1 MKQKKE
7 AKIQNKNMNNFSFEH
22 LFGFSLSDLRSW
34 KSFVSLMCRPM
45 DPASLGVTR
54 ILFGEEFL

>member
-1 MKQKKE
+1 MKPKKE
-7 AKIQNKNMNNFSFEH
+7 TKIQNKNMNNLSFEN
-22 LFGFSLSDLRSW
+22 LFGFSLSELTSW

-54 ILFGEEFL
+54 ILFGEEM